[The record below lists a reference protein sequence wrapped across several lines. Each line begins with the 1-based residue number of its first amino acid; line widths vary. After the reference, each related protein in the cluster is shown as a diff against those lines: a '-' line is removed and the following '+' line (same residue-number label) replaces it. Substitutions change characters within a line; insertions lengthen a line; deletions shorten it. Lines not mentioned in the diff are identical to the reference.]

1 MWLCGALEQ
10 RALGQR
16 GTGSRDYW
24 VSDGNFFFSGRA
36 VVVTQLCAEHV

>member
-24 VSDGNFFFSGRA
+24 GKGDTG
-36 VVVTQLCAEHV
+36 VTGLWGKGHWSKGDL